1 MKNILLA
8 FLIFTIAAYGIS
20 QTEQTNPKSHP
31 QKKSLQQKRERVSL
45 HMNCALQQN
54 TKHATLRNYGKM
66 NNPFLSGFTAQ
77 IEPPSNEEYDFG
89 DAPDASYPTLIAHD
103 GARHFMDSRTFLG
116 KTVDGEADG
125 IPTIAA
131 NGDDLN
137 GMYDEDGVRFNN
149 HFVVG
154 RSAEIEVSASVNG
167 FLNVWLDLDMNGTWA
182 DAKDHIF
189 INEVLKPGPN
199 VLTIT
204 IPPDNP
210 TGITYLRFRFDT
222 VGNLSFTGI
231 APNGE
236 VEDYKITILS
246 EE

>member
-1 MKNILLA
+1 MKNTLLA
-8 FLIFTIAAYGIS
+8 LLVFAITGYGIS
-20 QTEQTNPKSHP
+20 QSDQTYPISHP
-31 QKKSLQQKRERVSL
+31 YKKTLQQKRERLSL
-45 HMNCALQQN
+45 QMDCTNQQN
-54 TKHATLRNYGKM
+54 TKHFAPRNYGKM
-66 NNPFLSGFTAQ
+66 NTPYFLGFVEQ

-125 IPTIAA
+125 IPTPAA

-137 GMYDEDGVRFNN
+137 GMYDEDGVRFGD
-149 HFVVG
+149 HFAVG
-154 RSAEIEVSASVNG
+154 RSTEIEVSASVNG
-167 FLNVWLDLDMNGTWA
+167 FLNVWLDLDMNGTWG

-189 INEVLKPGPN
+189 INEALKPGSN

-204 IPPDNP
+204 IPPGNP
-210 TGITYLRFRFDT
+210 TGTTYLRFRFDT

-231 APNGE
+231 ASNGE
-236 VEDYKITILS
+236 VEDYKITIHP